1 MRRCAFSTNN
11 NTTGTSDLTA
21 PSRGR
26 LFLTSVRHRRIAPH
40 SATRRPARRTSF
52 GRGRSDPARRRQT
65 AGQPRKRGVFV
76 SIRTRR
82 PAARIAR
89 RSDPHTAIDRC
100 RIEDLPSPIRHIA
113 PHATETRRLP
123 VVPAR
128 RAAFPL
134 PPPTYGFPA
143 GCGGAC
149 DDARRKRIGR
159 IPAATAPDK
168 KRAEEYSSSARSRSC
183 RTTHSLGSI

>member
-40 SATRRPARRTSF
+40 SAIRRPARRTSF
-52 GRGRSDPARRRQT
+52 GRGRSNPAAGDKRQVSQEKRSLCLHPDLTAGGPHRPPKRSAHGDRPCPDRRPPASDPAYRSARNRNT
-65 AGQPRKRGVFV
+65 AASG
-76 SIRTRR
+76 
-82 PAARIAR
+82 
-89 RSDPHTAIDRC
+89 RSGASSRF
-100 RIEDLPSPIRHIA
+100 SA
-113 PHATETRRLP
+113 
-123 VVPAR
+123 
-128 RAAFPL
+128 

-159 IPAATAPDK
+159 IPARHGTGQ
-168 KRAEEYSSSARSRSC
+168 KRAEEYSSSARSDPAG
-183 RTTHSLGSI
+183 TTHSLGSI

>member
-128 RAAFPL
+128 RAAFPRRRL
-134 PPPTYGFPA
+134 PTDFRQA
-143 GCGGAC
+143 AA
-149 DDARRKRIGR
+149 ARATMPVGSAIGR
-159 IPAATAPDK
+159 IPARHGTGQK
-168 KRAEEYSSSARSRSC
+168 KGGRVLLFRPIRSC

>member
-40 SATRRPARRTSF
+40 SATRRPARRTSSVAA
-52 GRGRSDPARRRQT
+52 GAIPPADDKRQVSQEKRSFCLHPDST
-65 AGQPRKRGVFV
+65 AGG
-76 SIRTRR
+76 
-82 PAARIAR
+82 RIAR
-89 RSDPHTAIDRC
+89 RSDPHTAIDRA

-128 RAAFPL
+128 RAAFPRRRL
-134 PPPTYGFPA
+134 PTDFRQA
-143 GCGGAC
+143 AA
-149 DDARRKRIGR
+149 ARATMPVGSASDEYR
-159 IPAATAPDK
+159 PATAPDK

>member
-76 SIRTRR
+76 SIPDSTAGGPHR
-82 PAARIAR
+82 PPK
-89 RSDPHTAIDRC
+89 RSAHGDRPC

-128 RAAFPL
+128 RAAFPRRRL
-134 PPPTYGFPA
+134 PTDFRQA
-143 GCGGAC
+143 AA
-149 DDARRKRIGR
+149 ARATMPVGSASDEYR
-159 IPAATAPDK
+159 PATAPDK